1 MKKYYWVF
9 QNYFVAGKFSDTTLD
24 LINTNGAIVVNTSIL
39 GNIILRPAN
48 VILTPGQ
55 KFEFTGNELEKYTGK
70 IRVTFQWFP
79 GVINPSYSII
89 KKMIV

>member
-9 QNYFVAGKFSDTTLD
+9 QNYFVPGKRSVTVLD

-48 VILTPGQ
+48 IILTPGQ
-55 KFEFTGNELEKYTGK
+55 KFDFTGQQNEKYTGK
-70 IRVTFQWFP
+70 IGVEFQWVP

-89 KKMIV
+89 KKVIV